1 MAQRVAGE
9 GPVHGLAAPF
19 CPDRVL
25 CLAGRGALD
34 SVRAWERVSATEVGW
49 NGFGVRGGG
58 QGTVEWT
65 VRR

>member
-1 MAQRVAGE
+1 MR
-9 GPVHGLAAPF
+9 GLAAPF
-19 CPDRVL
+19 CPDRIL

-34 SVRAWERVSATEVGW
+34 AVPARERVSAREVEW

-58 QGTVEWT
+58 LGMVERT